1 MQTKRSIS
9 IHDGETLIEISEA
22 PGKIRVRV
30 TKSEDDSED
39 VTIYAAKNLED
50 LRKNSPKG
58 YELFEKYLL
67 EDEKEVDATGQM
79 EGARKKFDDV
89 VSDQQK
95 MIEQHKRQFD
105 ERVRKQR
112 EELDRFAQQMQKN
125 QKNSIKVLP

>member
-1 MQTKRSIS
+1 
-9 IHDGETLIEISEA
+9 
-22 PGKIRVRV
+22 
-30 TKSEDDSED
+30 
-39 VTIYAAKNLED
+39 
-50 LRKNSPKG
+50 
-58 YELFEKYLL
+58 
-67 EDEKEVDATGQM
+67 M

-105 ERVRKQR
+105 ERVRQQR